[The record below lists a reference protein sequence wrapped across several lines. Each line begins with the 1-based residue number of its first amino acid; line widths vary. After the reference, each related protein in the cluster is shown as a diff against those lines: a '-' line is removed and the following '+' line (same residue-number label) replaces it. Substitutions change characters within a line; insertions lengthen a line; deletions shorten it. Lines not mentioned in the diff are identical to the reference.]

1 MMTIIIAFNVSYII
15 SFPLALSSLGWFFQN
30 ASFDALVSHSVDAHE
45 INECAS
51 NFLCAWNDDETAAL
65 TPYTT
70 CMCTPIYYYCLPACL
85 ALTQD
90 SLRSPFLSLPIKCTS
105 FGWCIFW
112 SHRSEWSVAN
122 RRHCITSSVE
132 DDREEDQMLSS
143 IKTGNNDASFI
154 KRPTL

>member
-15 SFPLALSSLGWFFQN
+15 SFPLALSRFLALSSLGWFFQN

-70 CMCTPIYYYCLPACL
+70 CMCTPIYYYCLPASL
-85 ALTQD
+85 ALKTRCVHLFSP
-90 SLRSPFLSLPIKCTS
+90 SLLNAR
-105 FGWCIFW
+105 
-112 SHRSEWSVAN
+112 HSVDVYFDHTVPSGQWLIVDTA
-122 RRHCITSSVE
+122 
-132 DDREEDQMLSS
+132 
-143 IKTGNNDASFI
+143 
-154 KRPTL
+154 